1 MHSAADTAANDLGA
15 APPEDPFDV
24 WYAPE
29 IEQREVRALMRRT
42 DLHGLTRFAAW
53 ILLCFATGSL
63 VVLTLHSWWLI
74 PAMFVHGCAL
84 SFSYA
89 ASHECAHGT
98 AFRSRWLNEAV
109 FWLTS
114 LVFIEEPLYRR
125 YSHAG
130 HHTYTWF
137 NQLDPQK
144 PYGIPMTLW
153 QYLRL
158 TLGLTF
164 YFDAARQLARHSS
177 GRFTA
182 EELAFLPA
190 SEVRKVMLN
199 SRLMAA
205 CYLALLVWGIA
216 LRSPWPFVLYF
227 IPRLLGG
234 WIINLYINTQ
244 HMCMGEDQYD
254 HRETT
259 RSVRCGPIGRLLYWN
274 MNYHIEH
281 HLYPTVPFHALP
293 ALNRRIDLQLPTG
306 RVSVLAVN
314 SAILRAIAR
323 QRREPGFHLGPTD

>member
-114 LVFIEEPLYRR
+114 LVFIEEP
-125 YSHAG
+125 
-130 HHTYTWF
+130 
-137 NQLDPQK
+137 
-144 PYGIPMTLW
+144 
-153 QYLRL
+153 
-158 TLGLTF
+158 
-164 YFDAARQLARHSS
+164 
-177 GRFTA
+177 
-182 EELAFLPA
+182 
-190 SEVRKVMLN
+190 
-199 SRLMAA
+199 
-205 CYLALLVWGIA
+205 
-216 LRSPWPFVLYF
+216 
-227 IPRLLGG
+227 
-234 WIINLYINTQ
+234 
-244 HMCMGEDQYD
+244 
-254 HRETT
+254 
-259 RSVRCGPIGRLLYWN
+259 
-274 MNYHIEH
+274 
-281 HLYPTVPFHALP
+281 
-293 ALNRRIDLQLPTG
+293 
-306 RVSVLAVN
+306 
-314 SAILRAIAR
+314 
-323 QRREPGFHLGPTD
+323 